1 MAEPDSPAP
10 APRVEMVVVQP
21 TPFCNINCT
30 YCYLPQRADTTVIRQ
45 ETVAKLFEELFA
57 SGFAAPHVTVIWHA
71 GEPLVVPVQFYETA
85 FAAIEAMRPP
95 SVAIRHAFQTN
106 GMLLNEAWC
115 DFFKRWNVG
124 VGVSIDGPQEYHDAH
139 RVTRDGRG
147 TFARTLQGI
156 RLLREHDV
164 PFHVI
169 TVLTAKS
176 IGEPERLVEFY
187 RAEGIG
193 DVCFNVEESEG
204 SHASG
209 LFAENDVVARFRNF
223 LERFWVLARE
233 TPGIRFV
240 REVDSM
246 ITRIF
251 RRGDATM
258 VNPQVEP
265 FGMLNVDCLGN
276 VSSFSPE
283 LLGLKNPAYRDFI
296 VGNVHTHS
304 LAEMTH
310 SEAMRAMHRDIA
322 LGVAACRRECGYFSV
337 CAGGSPINK
346 LTENGGFATSTT
358 TFCRLVSQVPA
369 DLVLDAF
376 ERLSGNASPT
386 ATAHRKAQHGRRA
399 AGARH
404 APAHAPHAFKG
415 IPIRSM

>member
-1 MAEPDSPAP
+1 
-10 APRVEMVVVQP
+10 VVVQP
-21 TPFCNINCT
+21 TPFCNINCS
-30 YCYLPQRADTTVIRQ
+30 YCYLPQRSDKTVIRQ

-57 SGFAAPHVTVIWHA
+57 SGFAASHVTVIWHA

-85 FAAIEAMRPP
+85 FAAIEAMRPQ

-106 GMLLNEAWC
+106 GMLLDDAWC
-115 DFFKRWNVG
+115 DLFRRWNVG
-124 VGVSIDGPQEYHDAH
+124 VGVSVDGPQEYHDAH
-139 RVTRDGRG
+139 RVTRDGKG
-147 TFARTLQGI
+147 TFARTLEGI
-156 RLLREHDV
+156 RLLRERDV

-187 RAEGIG
+187 RAEGIP

-209 LFAENDVVARFRNF
+209 LFEDIDVVARFRSF
-223 LERFWVLARE
+223 LERFWVLARK
-233 TPGIRFV
+233 TPEIRFV
-240 REVDSM
+240 REIDSM
-246 ITRIF
+246 ISRVF
-251 RRGDATM
+251 RPGEAAM

-283 LLGLKNPAYRDFI
+283 LLGLKDAAYRDFI

-304 LAEMTH
+304 LADMAR
-310 SEAMRAMHRDIA
+310 SEAMRKMHRDIA
-322 LGVAACRRECGYFSV
+322 LGVEACRRECGYFSV

-346 LTENGGFATSTT
+346 LTENGAFATSTT

-376 ERLSGNASPT
+376 ERLSGIAPPSASPQ
-386 ATAHRKAQHGRRA
+386 KAKRGHRA
-399 AGARH
+399 AGKR
-404 APAHAPHAFKG
+404 PASAQLPHAFKG
-415 IPIRSM
+415 IPIRSN